1 MEKRRMLAALTVLLL
16 LLASGCSRIGT
27 SDSVLSPDQAKKL
40 VLERVEGATLADFW
54 EFDREKEQGI
64 TVYEG
69 KLIFGGMEY
78 EFEIDGNSGAFH
90 QWKVERAER
99 LNDR

>member
-1 MEKRRMLAALTVLLL
+1 MEKGRMLAVLIVLL

-40 VLERVEGATLADFW
+40 VLERVEGASLADFW
-54 EFDREKEQGI
+54 EFDREKEKGG

-69 KLIFGGMEY
+69 TLIFNSMEY
-78 EFEIDGNSGAFH
+78 EFEIDGNSGAFR

-99 LNDR
+99 LDDK